1 MSEPKIA
8 LVTGANKGIGYE
20 IAHGLGRA
28 GVTVLIGARDEPRGT
43 AAVDKLVAEDI
54 TAVLVGLDVTDPVS
68 VSNVAIRI
76 EREYGRL
83 DILVNN
89 AGILVE
95 AGQRPSRTP
104 VETLRR
110 TYETNVYGVI
120 TVTNAMLP
128 LIRQARSGRIVN
140 VSSGLGS
147 MTLTSDPDSP
157 WAQIPLLGYNSSKS
171 ALNSVTVSYANELRD
186 TPIKVNA
193 ADPGYCKTD
202 LNWNTGYLPPAEG
215 AAVAIHLATLP
226 DDGPTGAFIGADGA
240 KPW

>member
-1 MSEPKIA
+1 
-8 LVTGANKGIGYE
+8 
-20 IAHGLGRA
+20 
-28 GVTVLIGARDEPRGT
+28 
-43 AAVDKLVAEDI
+43 
-54 TAVLVGLDVTDPVS
+54 
-68 VSNVAIRI
+68 
-76 EREYGRL
+76 
-83 DILVNN
+83 
-89 AGILVE
+89 
-95 AGQRPSRTP
+95 
-104 VETLRR
+104 
-110 TYETNVYGVI
+110 VI